1 MEKVRI
7 AIVGLNFGRYI
18 LDQLVTGPGRE
29 HLELAGVCDLDAA
42 KVRQYAAQTGA
53 RAYHNLTDLLA
64 EPSIPAIGLFTPP
77 GGRANLIRQAIQAGK
92 HVLTTKPFE
101 LDAVAATAV
110 LAEARRLGRVVHLN
124 SPGPTLPADL
134 AQIKHW
140 QQQYQLGRPV
150 GCRADV
156 WVSYREKA
164 DGSWY
169 DDPQRCPVAPVFR
182 LGIYLI
188 NDLVALFGEATAVQ
202 VLHARLNTG
211 RPTPDNAQLAIQFQN
226 GGLANVFASFCVNDG
241 DHYRNSLVLN
251 FENGTIYRNCGPTRP
266 VGGAADLSLIMSTAG
281 KRQVVE
287 QVNLDETS
295 GGYQWAVF
303 ARAVRGEPLTNE
315 ITADQIVAGIKVILA
330 MARAEQSGATEVVK

>member
-1 MEKVRI
+1 MKKVRI

-18 LDQLVTGPGRE
+18 LDQICTGPGRD

-42 KVRQYAAQTGA
+42 KVRQYAAQTGT
-53 RAYHNLTDLLA
+53 RAYRDLA
-64 EPSIPAIGLFTPP
+64 EVLADPTLPAVGLFTPP
-77 GGRANLIRQAIQAGK
+77 VGRSKLIQQAIRAGK

-101 LDAVAATAV
+101 LDARAAADV
-110 LAEARRLGRVVHLN
+110 LAEARRLNRAVHLN
-124 SPGPTLPADL
+124 SPAPTLPADL
-134 AQIKHW
+134 VQIKQW

-156 WVSYREKA
+156 WANYRELA

-188 NDLVALFGEATAVQ
+188 NDLVAIFGAATAVQ

-211 RPTPDNAQLAIQFQN
+211 RPTPDNAQLSIRFQT

-241 DHYRNSLVLN
+241 DQYRNSLVLN
-251 FENGTIYRNCGPTRP
+251 FENGTIYRNCGPARSA
-266 VGGAADLSLIMSTAG
+266 GGAAELSLIMATDG
-281 KRQVVE
+281 KRRLVE

-295 GGYQWAVF
+295 GDYQWAVF
-303 ARAVRGEPLTNE
+303 AKVVRGETLTDE
-315 ITADQIVAGIKVILA
+315 TSADQIVAGIQVITA
-330 MARAEQSGATEVVK
+330 MARAEQSGATEGVQ